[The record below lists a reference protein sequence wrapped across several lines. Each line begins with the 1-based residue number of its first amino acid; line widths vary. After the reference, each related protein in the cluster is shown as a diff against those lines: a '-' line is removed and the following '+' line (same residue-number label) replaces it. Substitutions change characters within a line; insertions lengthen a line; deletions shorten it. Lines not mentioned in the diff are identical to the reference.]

1 MNIAIIGTGSIGGT
15 LTRLLAAAGHHVTV
29 ANSRGPQTL
38 TDLAAETGAVALPVT
53 DVARDAEIVIVA
65 IPFGAI
71 PSLPD
76 GALDG
81 LAPGS
86 IVIDAGN
93 YVPSIRDA
101 NIPELDGGAVESR
114 WTEAHLGRPVVKAFN
129 SITAAHLATLGQP
142 KGAAGRIGLPVAGD
156 DPAAKATVIELMDQI
171 GFDGVDAGDLSE
183 SWRQQPGTPAYCTN
197 LSAAGIPAELAGADP
212 QQTSAWR
219 GQWATAS
226 R

>member
-1 MNIAIIGTGSIGGT
+1 MHIAIIGTGSVGGT
-15 LTRLLAAAGHHVTV
+15 LARRLAAAGHHVTI

-53 DVARDAEIVIVA
+53 DVAKDAEVVIVA

-76 GALDG
+76 GVLDG

-86 IVIDAGN
+86 IVIDTGN

-101 NIPELDGGAVESR
+101 SIPELEDGAVESR
-114 WTEAHLGRPVVKAFN
+114 WTEAHLRHAVVKAFN
-129 SITAAHLATLGQP
+129 NITAAHLATLGQSP
-142 KGAAGRIGLPVAGD
+142 GEAGRVGLPVAGD
-156 DPAAKATVIELMDQI
+156 DPEAKATVMELMDQI
-171 GFDGVDAGDLSE
+171 GFDGVDAGDLNE
-183 SWRQQPGTPAYCTN
+183 SWRQQPGTPAYCTD
-197 LSAAGIPAELAGADP
+197 LRAASIPAALAAASP
-212 QQTSAWR
+212 EQISAWR
-219 GQWATAS
+219 GQWVAVS